1 MIRRPAVAGTFY
13 PSSPEQLTAIIDTFL
28 SAVPDY
34 PKRDYIGA
42 VVPHAGYIYSGP
54 IAAHAYRALSTVS
67 PEHIV
72 VAGPNHTGYGAA
84 VSVWPDGVWETPL
97 GHVPVD
103 SELTSRIVDRS
114 DYAVPDYDAHI
125 FEHSVEVQLPFLQ
138 RVYGSFSFVPITM
151 MYQEPDAAED
161 LARALPENVLFIASS
176 DFSHYVPADVG
187 RTKDLEAIR
196 YILDLDVRG
205 FYDYVIR
212 NDVSACGIGPIMT
225 LMEYARRAGA
235 RAELL
240 AFGNSGDVTGD
251 YSSVVDYAAIVFY
264 RK

>member
-13 PSSPEQLTAIIDTFL
+13 PSSPHELIEMIDAFL
-28 SAVPDY
+28 SSTPDY
-34 PKRDYIGA
+34 PRRDYIGA

-54 IAAHAYRALSTVS
+54 IAAHAYKALSTIRPS
-67 PEHIV
+67 KIV

-84 VSVWPDGVWETPL
+84 VSVWPDGAWETPL
-97 GHVPVD
+97 GTVTVD
-103 SELTSRIVDRS
+103 SELARQIVDRS
-114 DYAVPDYDAHI
+114 SFAVPDYDAHI

-138 RVYGSFSFVPITM
+138 RIYGDFAFVPITM
-151 MYQEPDAAED
+151 MYQAPDAAED
-161 LARALPENVLFIASS
+161 LAASLPEDVLFLASS

-187 RTKDLEAIR
+187 RAKDLEAIR
-196 YILDLDVRG
+196 YILNLDVRG
-205 FYDYVIR
+205 FYDYVVS

-225 LMEYARRAGA
+225 LMAYARRLGA

-251 YSSVVDYAAIVFY
+251 YDSVVDYAAIVFY